1 MTKTGGFVIYKEDRI
16 SRIELILIIHF
27 VLKSTKTH
35 GELPGKTFPCIN
47 KEMCAWPKS
56 RLTRL
61 KINQKKQKRK

>member
-16 SRIELILIIHF
+16 SRIELIFIIHF

-35 GELPGKTFPCIN
+35 GELPGEYFPCID
-47 KEMCAWPKS
+47 KEMCAWLKS

-61 KINQKKQKRK
+61 RINQKNQK